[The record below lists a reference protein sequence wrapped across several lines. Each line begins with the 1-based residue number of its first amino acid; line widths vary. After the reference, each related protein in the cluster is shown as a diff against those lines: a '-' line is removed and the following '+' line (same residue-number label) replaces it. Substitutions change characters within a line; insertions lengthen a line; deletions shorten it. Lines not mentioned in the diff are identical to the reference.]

1 MISLHAIR
9 KTYRGNPTHTVALD
23 RISITIEQGQFVA
36 IVGPSGSGKSTL
48 MNIIGLLEQ
57 ADEGTYY
64 LFGRDTHKLD
74 EDQLALIRNRYI
86 GFVFQFFNLIPRL
99 NAIQNVELPMAYA
112 GIPLDI
118 RQERAAWALQLVGLG
133 ERLFHLP
140 SKLSGGQQQRVAIAR
155 AITTD
160 PSIIIADEPTGSL
173 DPFSAREIMD
183 LFRMLNQG
191 GKTIIVVTHAPEVA
205 ANASRLIEIHS
216 GHVAADYW
224 TQGRG

>member
-23 RISITIEQGQFVA
+23 SVSVTIEQGQFVA

-64 LFGRDTHKLD
+64 LFGRDIQKMD

-118 RQERAAWALQLVGLG
+118 RQARAEWALQLVGLG
-133 ERLFHLP
+133 DRLFHLP

-160 PSIIIADEPTGSL
+160 PSILIADEPTGSL
-173 DPFSAREIMD
+173 DPISARDIMD

-205 ANASRLIEIHS
+205 SYASRLIEIHS
-216 GHVAADYW
+216 GLVAADYW
-224 TQGRG
+224 TQGGG

>member
-1 MISLHAIR
+1 MISLHDIC
-9 KTYRGNPTHTVALD
+9 KTYHGNNSHTVALN
-23 RISITIEQGQFVA
+23 RISVTIEQGQFVA

-57 ADEGTYY
+57 ADQGMYY
-64 LFGRDTHKLD
+64 LFGRDIQKMG

-99 NAIQNVELPMAYA
+99 NAVQNVELPMTYA
-112 GIPLDI
+112 GMPLEI
-118 RQERAAWALQLVGLG
+118 RKERAQSALQLVGLG
-133 ERLFHLP
+133 DRLFHLP

-173 DPFSAREIMD
+173 DPITARDIMD

-205 ANASRLIEIHS
+205 SYASRLIEIHD
-216 GHVAADYW
+216 GLVAADYW
-224 TQGRG
+224 TQGGD